1 MMQIN
6 RVSHNLQ
13 KQHKSSITELLW
25 EVITLKFQKLLK
37 TPTEKFVSWKSF
49 RKECLNFTLLRI
61 CFS

>member
-13 KQHKSSITELLW
+13 KQHKSSITELFRK
-25 EVITLKFQKLLK
+25 VTTPKFQKLLK